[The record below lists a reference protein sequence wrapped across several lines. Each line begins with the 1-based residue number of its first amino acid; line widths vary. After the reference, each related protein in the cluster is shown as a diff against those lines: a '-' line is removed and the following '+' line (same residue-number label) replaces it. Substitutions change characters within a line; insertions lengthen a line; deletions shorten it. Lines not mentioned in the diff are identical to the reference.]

1 MSLGRNPAILRLLRR
16 FVRWPGAITIAPALL
31 PLLCAIAIAPA
42 LLPLLRTIA
51 AVPHYCVASALL
63 RLLRAIALLPHVA
76 AAPHYCGCSGTI
88 AAAPRYCH
96 CSGTIAA
103 APALL
108 PLLRI
113 IAAAP
118 HYCRAE
124 PRKTNGFSGSLRSP
138 YHRKNGCRSELR
150 IPFCDGLALPFSNI
164 ITHVGEKVIN

>member
-31 PLLCAIAIAPA
+31 PLLCAIAAAPA

-51 AVPHYCVASALL
+51 AVPRYCVASALL

-113 IAAAP
+113 IAGQNPEKPLVFRGRFARHTIAKM
-118 HYCRAE
+118 AV
-124 PRKTNGFSGSLRSP
+124 GASSASLFAMAWL
-138 YHRKNGCRSELR
+138 C
-150 IPFCDGLALPFSNI
+150 PFRTL
-164 ITHVGEKVIN
+164 